1 MGNLTKAESDL
12 NKGDEFHCMMGKI
25 YFDKYHDQVF
35 FIFSST
41 CRPAIIISSS
51 LELKQ
56 ILQIAIFISENL

>member
-41 CRPAIIISSS
+41 CWPAIIISAS
-51 LELKQ
+51 LELK
-56 ILQIAIFISENL
+56 

>member
-1 MGNLTKAESDL
+1 MGNLTEAESGL
-12 NKGDEFHCMMGKI
+12 NKGGEFPYNVGKI
-25 YFDKYHDQVF
+25 YFGKYHDQVF

-56 ILQIAIFISENL
+56 IL